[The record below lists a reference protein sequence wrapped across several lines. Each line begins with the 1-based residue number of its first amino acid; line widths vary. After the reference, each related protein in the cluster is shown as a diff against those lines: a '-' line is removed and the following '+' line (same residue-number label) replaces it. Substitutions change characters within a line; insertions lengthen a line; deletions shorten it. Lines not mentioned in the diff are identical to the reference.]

1 MKRFAMIAVGVMLL
15 VAGGC
20 VKEKGSSAAVPA
32 EPESAAMPAAA
43 PQAGAIAWMNNLQS
57 GLTQAAQEKKPVMVD
72 FYADWCGWCKKLDK
86 DVYTNPAVID
96 LARAFVCV
104 KVDTDRDKQDAEK
117 FRVQGLPTIVF
128 LGPDGKVI
136 ETFVGYRDAAAFT
149 SVMTE
154 ILKNSAQ

>member
-1 MKRFAMIAVGVMLL
+1 MKRFGMMAVGMMML

-20 VKEKGSSAAVPA
+20 VKEKEPAVVAAVSPETA
-32 EPESAAMPAAA
+32 EVPAAA
-43 PQAGAIAWMNNLQS
+43 PQAGAIAWTQNLQA
-57 GLTQAAQEKKPVMVD
+57 GLAQAAQEKKPVMVD

-104 KVDTDRDKQDAEK
+104 KVDTDKEKQDAEK
-117 FRVQGLPTIVF
+117 YKVQGLPTIVF

-136 ETFVGYRDAAAFT
+136 ETFVGYRDAAAFKG
-149 SVMTE
+149 VMTE
-154 ILKNSAQ
+154 IMKNAAQ